1 MDKELLIT
9 IDGPAGAGKSSIS
22 KVISQKLSYFYLDT
36 GALYRAIAYKIK
48 KEDIDVNDIQSI
60 VEVSA
65 KLDLHLEPSRGIVKV
80 ILDNIDIS
88 KELRSEEIG
97 FMASRLSAFPI
108 IRNVLMPIQQ
118 EFGKLGGVV
127 AEGRDMGTV
136 VFPHADLK
144 FFLQAT
150 ALERAKRRQ
159 KELVESGVPCELD
172 VVKKQMELR
181 DKQDSE
187 RSISPLKI
195 PADAV
200 VIDSTLFNFEQ
211 VVAMMMSVINT
222 FQK

>member
-9 IDGPAGAGKSSIS
+9 IDGPAGAGKSSVS

-48 KEDIDVNDIQSI
+48 KEDIDINDIQSI

-65 KLDLHLEPSRGIVKV
+65 KIDLHLEPSRGIVKV

-88 KELRSEEIG
+88 EELRSEEIG
-97 FMASRLSAFPI
+97 FLASQLSAFPI

-159 KELVESGVPCELD
+159 KELVESGIPCELE
-172 VVKKQMELR
+172 VVKKKMELR
-181 DKQDSE
+181 DKQDTE